1 MVESDQKR
9 PLLAAALALV
19 SPGLGH
25 LYLREWVRALL
36 WFSLVMLGVS
46 ILAPEPTTPA
56 TMDPEAIW
64 TASLEMSRALSWQAT
79 SALLA
84 ISLLSVVDAYRIATE
99 INAAAAIEEGQQCP
113 YCGRELDEDI
123 DFCHWCTAELE

>member
-9 PLLAAALALV
+9 PMLAAALALL

-25 LYLREWVRALL
+25 VYLREWVRALL

-56 TMDPEAIW
+56 ATNPEAIW
-64 TASLEMSRALSWQAT
+64 TASLEMTRALSWQAT
-79 SALLA
+79 GALLA

-113 YCGRELDEDI
+113 YCGRELDEEI

>member
-9 PLLAAALALV
+9 PLLAAALALL

-36 WFSLVMLGVS
+36 WFSLVLLGVG
-46 ILAPEPTTPA
+46 ILAPEPTAPA
-56 TMDPEAIW
+56 ATTPEAIW
-64 TASLEMSRALSWQAT
+64 TASMETTRALSWQARG
-79 SALLA
+79 ALLA
-84 ISLLSVVDAYRIATE
+84 ITLLSVVDAYRIATE
-99 INAAAAIEEGQQCP
+99 INAAAAIEGGQQCP
-113 YCGRELDEDI
+113 YCGRELDEDL